1 MAKTIQQT
9 KEELRAQ
16 LARDIASILANPETP
31 ATLYN
36 AIGEEV
42 CEWSTDYCNAVSETP
57 DYIEAYLTHYQQK
70 EAERTKGG
78 TR

>member
-1 MAKTIQQT
+1 MAKTAQKT
-9 KEELRAQ
+9 KAQHRAQ

-42 CEWSTDYCNAVSETP
+42 CEWSTDYCNAASKTP
-57 DYIEAYLTHYQQK
+57 AYIKTCLTHYQQK
-70 EAERTKGG
+70 EAERTGG
-78 TR
+78 AR